1 MLGSASAVSFMQH
14 TSELKLTFEIASKS
28 TVIKKKKN
36 PWLLATV
43 IFWRLDI
50 QLTWAIGA
58 SSVSEAQLLMCSQTS
73 L

>member
-14 TSELKLTFEIASKS
+14 TSELRLTFEIASKS
-28 TVIKKKKN
+28 TVIKKN

-43 IFWRLDI
+43 IFWRLDT
-50 QLTWAIGA
+50 QLTWAVGA
-58 SSVSEAQLLMCSQTS
+58 SSVSEAQLLTFSQTS

>member
-28 TVIKKKKN
+28 TVIKKKN